1 MTIPEIQDRIVRE
14 FSLFDDWT
22 EKYEH
27 LIKQGRKLK
36 DFPEEQRL
44 DQNKVKGCQ
53 SQVWLHAEL
62 DGDKIKF
69 YADSDAM
76 IVKGLVSLLLRVYSE
91 QKPEDI
97 LSYPPDFIK
106 NIGMDTHLSPT
117 RANGLVAMVKQIQFY
132 AMAFKAKLES
142 DQA

>member
-27 LIKQGRKLK
+27 LIKQGRKLSA
-36 DFPEEQRL
+36 FPEEQRL

-62 DGDKIKF
+62 DGDRVNF

-76 IVKGLVSLLLRVYSE
+76 IVKGLVSLLLRVYSG

-106 NIGMDTHLSPT
+106 KIGMDTHLSPT

-132 AMAFKAKLES
+132 AMAFKTKLES
-142 DQA
+142 DTA

>member
-27 LIKQGRKLK
+27 VIKQGRKLEAL
-36 DFPEEQRL
+36 PEDYRL
-44 DQNKVKGCQ
+44 DENKVKGCQ

-62 DGDKIKF
+62 DGDKVKF

-76 IVKGLVSLLLRVYSE
+76 IVKGLVSLLLRVYSD
-91 QKPEDI
+91 QKPEEI
-97 LSYPPDFIK
+97 LKYPPEFIK
-106 NIGMDTHLSPT
+106 KIDMDTHLSPT

-132 AMAFKAKLES
+132 AMAFKTKLEA
-142 DQA
+142 DKA

>member
-27 LIKQGRKLK
+27 LIKQGRILSA
-36 DFPEEQRL
+36 FPEEQRL

-62 DGDKIKF
+62 DGDRVNF

-76 IVKGLVSLLLRVYSE
+76 IVKGLVSLLLRVYSG

-106 NIGMDTHLSPT
+106 KIGMDTHLSPT

-132 AMAFKAKLES
+132 AMAFKTKLES
-142 DQA
+142 DTA